1 MKNWIKSYWSN
12 CLSITAIICS
22 VIALVRC
29 EPITFTD
36 SYLTWVIGISV
47 ALISIGVVIIL
58 GYQIYNSV
66 TLDKKMNEMFDKKTE
81 DVRENLAAS
90 NARAIAA
97 VLYQAEGVNLKLNV
111 ALKDYESAIR
121 TLRARL
127 EYAISLNQKDRL
139 SEIAGLIV
147 NTRTVI
153 IRNNGI
159 CDNSLDN
166 SFLKL
171 AQCVLNH
178 LSASDEQVPR
188 LYKMMGEIQDDL
200 HDHHSTSK

>member
-22 VIALVRC
+22 VVALVRC
-29 EPITFTD
+29 ETITFTD
-36 SYLTWVIGISV
+36 SCLIWAIGISV
-47 ALISIGVVIIL
+47 TLTSIGVVAIL

-66 TLDKKMNEMFDKKTE
+66 TLDKKMNKMFDKKTE

-111 ALKDYESAIR
+111 ALKDYKSAIR
-121 TLRARL
+121 TLQARL
-127 EYAISLNQKDRL
+127 EYAISLSEKDRL

-153 IRNNGI
+153 IRNNGTYEH
-159 CDNSLDN
+159 SLDN
-166 SFLKL
+166 SFLEL
-171 AQCVLNH
+171 AQDVLTH

-188 LYKMMGEIQDDL
+188 LYKMMGEIHDDL
-200 HDHHSTSK
+200 NHRSHAR